1 MRSQLLMRPAKD
13 SDVPSLA
20 LIWADVLRRADRD
33 QQVEDVRRI
42 VDRVSAVHEERIVVA
57 ELDGAVVGAVHLKVT
72 TFSPINLEPVVQ
84 AISPHV
90 LPEYRR
96 HGIGSALMEAA
107 VAFAEELGV
116 GHVGTAVNSG
126 ARDSQRFMARL
137 ALGPAATLRVAP
149 TSVVRGRLQALW
161 PAQRAGSG
169 RPSSRHLP
177 RVLAARRSMRRGESP
192 DA

>member
-20 LIWADVLRRADRD
+20 LIWADVLRRADHD

-57 ELDGAVVGAVHLKVT
+57 ELDGAVVGAVHLMVT

-90 LPEYRR
+90 LPDYRR

-149 TSVVRGRLQALW
+149 TSVVRGRLKALW

-169 RPSSRHLP
+169 RPASRHLP

-192 DA
+192 EA